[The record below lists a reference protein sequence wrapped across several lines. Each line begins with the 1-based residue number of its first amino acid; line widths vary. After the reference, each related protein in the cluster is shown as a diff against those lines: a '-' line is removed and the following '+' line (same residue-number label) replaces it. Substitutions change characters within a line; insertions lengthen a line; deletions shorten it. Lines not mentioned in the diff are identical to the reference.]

1 MKWIRE
7 FLKAVLAGCA
17 IGIGGAVYLNC
28 DNKYV
33 GAFFFCVGLIT
44 VVYFGLNLFTGKVG
58 YVEGIRDVPRMIL
71 YIVGNTVGAALPG
84 LLAHSAAVP
93 IVEAKLALPF
103 YIVFIKAIFCG
114 VLMYIAVELFK
125 SRNTVL
131 GILFGVPAFILAGFE
146 HSIADM
152 FYFAASGYREWNGLW
167 FLLIVI
173 LGNAIGGMLL
183 PLLERLG
190 KWCDARPAAP
200 IEAAPKKG
208 ARKK

>member
-1 MKWIRE
+1 MKLFRE

-33 GAFFFCVGLIT
+33 GAFFFCIGLIT

-58 YVEGIRDVPRMIL
+58 YVEGIRDVPRMLL
-71 YIVGNTVGAALPG
+71 YIVGNTLGAALPG

-93 IVEAKLALPF
+93 VVDAKLALPF

-114 VLMYIAVELFK
+114 ILMYIAVELFK

-146 HSIADM
+146 HSIADI
-152 FYFAASGYREWNGLW
+152 YYCFAARAFSLKMV
-167 FLLIVI
+167 LMLVIII
-173 LGNAIGGMLL
+173 LGNAVGSILFAQAV
-183 PLLERLG
+183 RLT
-190 KWCDARPAAP
+190 KSK
-200 IEAAPKKG
+200 EE
-208 ARKK
+208 